1 MTFIYMIDLQF
12 PGMVFV
18 QPDFKFCLF
27 FQLTLSVFCINNLVP
42 GWGSDERKGELL
54 RLLFGLKC
62 LIGHVRLCC
71 FMESLFGEDVE

>member
-12 PGMVFV
+12 PEMVFV

-54 RLLFGLKC
+54 PPVIWSKMSDWTCKIVLLHGKLVWGGC
-62 LIGHVRLCC
+62 
-71 FMESLFGEDVE
+71 